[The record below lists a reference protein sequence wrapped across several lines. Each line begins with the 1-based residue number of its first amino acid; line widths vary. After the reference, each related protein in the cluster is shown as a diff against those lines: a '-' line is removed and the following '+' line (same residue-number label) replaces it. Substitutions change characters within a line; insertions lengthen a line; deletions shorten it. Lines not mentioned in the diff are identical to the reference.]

1 MNKQLKNGR
10 IMFNNLIGKGFI
22 ANRKHKRRYWLQS
35 VDCFYMIHLGL
46 RSVYIEKGS
55 PLRNLGSSFGN

>member
-1 MNKQLKNGR
+1 
-10 IMFNNLIGKGFI
+10 MFNNLIGKGFI
-22 ANRKHKRRYWLQS
+22 ANRKHKKRYGLQS
-35 VDCFYMIHLGL
+35 GDCFYMIHLGL